1 MSDLNGKHLT
11 FGHFVET
18 PTGSH
23 RGSLAAWR
31 KMKGLKSLSLIT
43 RIAIASWE
51 TPGFFGKKV
60 LLERKN
66 SWEKKWFLNSA
77 FHCCFEVSIKKKQ
90 INLPPLKS
98 QWWIFV
104 EEFLQVPFLGP
115 QQCNKLTLTFQRQTQ
130 LNSPQLSIKKTLV
143 TFYYTRW
150 FTGILML
157 VAYTPHVTVVEFS
170 SPPDFFR
177 GSVNN
182 SWRSFTASNK
192 DSAFRT
198 LKIREGIRWGGVF
211 DGVKLM
217 IEDIKNKEN
226 VISLLRNP
234 W

>member
-1 MSDLNGKHLT
+1 MGSIWPWPFLKLPPTTGDPHSMAKNEGIEI
-11 FGHFVET
+11 FVFDHT
-18 PTGSH
+18 YRNSLLAH
-23 RGSLAAWR
+23 RVY
-31 KMKGLKSLSLIT
+31 
-43 RIAIASWE
+43 
-51 TPGFFGKKV
+51 GKKV
-60 LLERKN
+60 TCSTPKTSWKKK
-66 SWEKKWFLNSA
+66 SWEKKWFLNSV
-77 FHCCFEVSIKKKQ
+77 FHCCFEVSIKK
-90 INLPPLKS
+90 NSSTSPLKS

-130 LNSPQLSIKKTLV
+130 LNSPQLSIKKNLV

-157 VAYTPHVTVVEFS
+157 VAYTPHVNVVEFS

-177 GSVNN
+177 GSTVNN

-198 LKIREGIRWGGVF
+198 LKIREGGIRWGGVF

-217 IEDIKNKEN
+217 IEDIKNKEHM
-226 VISLLRNP
+226 ISLLRNP